1 MKKLILSLSLLVIYT
16 VINAQSVKLQSAIS
30 YNKNNRLDKAKE
42 NIDAATIHEKTM
54 NESKTWSYRGRIYV
68 KIASTTNPE
77 YQKLEPNALQIAY
90 DAFQKS
96 IEMDTEKEFEQDNM
110 IGLFSCSDQY
120 YMKGV
125 ESFNK
130 KEFKDAIDFFEKTV
144 KINTAYGRKDTS
156 AIFNA
161 ALCAELGGFKA
172 KAKEHFNSLVA
183 LNYDQPSIYSSLANI
198 YKAENDTIKAVKI
211 IEKGRKRFPD
221 NFDLIIAEANI
232 FLYTG
237 NAVKAQNALNAAVL
251 KDPNNHTIHFAV
263 GTNYEKMGDIVNAEI
278 SYLKAIEIKSDF
290 FDAIYNLGALHVNNA
305 VSILEK
311 ANALPLG
318 DKGYDV
324 LKKQSEEQLNKAMPY
339 LEKASEMQPKDAVVL
354 TTLKD
359 IYIRLNLLDKLKVV
373 NQKIADLKK

>member
-1 MKKLILSLSLLVIYT
+1 MKKLILSLSLLVFYT
-16 VINAQSVKLQSAIS
+16 AINAQSVKLQSAIS

-42 NIDAATIHEKTM
+42 NIDAATVHEKTM

-68 KIASTTNPE
+68 KIASSTNQE
-77 YQKLEPNALQIAY
+77 YKNLDTNALQIAY

-96 IEMDTEKEFEQDNM
+96 IEMDTEKEFEQENM
-110 IGLFSCSDQY
+110 IGLFACSDQY

-125 ESFNK
+125 DAFNNK
-130 KEFKDAIDFFEKTV
+130 NYKNAIDLFEKTV
-144 KINTAYGRKDTS
+144 KINTAFGRKDTS

-161 ALCAELGGFKA
+161 ALCAELGGINA
-172 KAKEHFNSLVA
+172 KAKEHFNSLVS

-198 YKAENDTIKAVKI
+198 YKAENDTVKAVKI

-232 FLYTG
+232 FLFTG

-251 KDPNNHTIHFAV
+251 KDPNNQTIHFAV
-263 GTNYEKMGDIVNAEI
+263 GTNYEKMGDIVNAEK
-278 SYLKAIEIKSDF
+278 SYLKAIEIKPDF

-305 VSILEK
+305 VALLEK

-318 DKGYDV
+318 DKGYDI
-324 LKKQSEEQLNKAMPY
+324 LKKQSEEQLNKSMPY
-339 LEKASEMQPKDAVVL
+339 LEKASEMQPKDAIVL
-354 TTLKD
+354 NTLKD
-359 IYIRLNLLDKLKVV
+359 IYIRLNLLDKLKMV
-373 NQKIADLKK
+373 NQKIVDLKK